1 MDRMTLGSDW
11 GFDDEQEQG
20 WGRVYVGFIDSEKVY
35 NRANREALYDVG
47 VRLLS
52 GITNMFVDSPA
63 CVKVEGGESE
73 RFKIDSG
80 VRHGCSMYIWM
91 E

>member
-1 MDRMTLGSDW
+1 M
-11 GFDDEQEQG
+11 
-20 WGRVYVGFIDSEKVY
+20 GFIDSEKVY
-35 NRANREALYDVG
+35 NRANRKALYDVG

-80 VRHGCSMYIWM
+80 VRHGCILSLWVFNVYMDGMMKVKIG
-91 E
+91 ERVEIT